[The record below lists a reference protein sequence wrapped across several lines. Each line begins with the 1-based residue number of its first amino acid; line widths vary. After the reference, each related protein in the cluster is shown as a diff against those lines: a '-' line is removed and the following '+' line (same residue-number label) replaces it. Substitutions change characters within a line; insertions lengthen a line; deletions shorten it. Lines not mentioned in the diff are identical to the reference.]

1 LSLFSIALGAVL
13 LGIVCVPGIFVLMVV
28 YNRIYNKYRNPSIA
42 DKAAAAASKPKTPK
56 VVIAAVAVISAII
69 LVVFGALFYNG
80 EKDPVISI
88 LDDSIQIKSMYGLT
102 IDCETLLFVQ
112 SKSSPTI
119 RIKRSGKRDVY
130 VSFLNSEST
139 ERLFRDLMDA
149 VPLNSH
155 NSKKEY

>member
-1 LSLFSIALGAVL
+1 
-13 LGIVCVPGIFVLMVV
+13 
-28 YNRIYNKYRNPSIA
+28 
-42 DKAAAAASKPKTPK
+42 

-102 IDCETLLFVQ
+102 IDFSEITDISLIEKSMRDIGAGIRTNGYGGFGGTLKGNFRSDALGETLLFVQ

-149 VPLNSH
+149 VPPNSH